1 MVNCPCASDR
11 WLQRVYLEPAG
22 RPSCRLRLVI
32 GGLRLSSKQGLRVR
46 RSTPRVSRRI
56 AASTDISDLEAT
68 GNRPHSPGPFSPGHI
83 TGLQRTIGNQATG
96 QMVARALAGRGAVN
110 TNLIHRWPTDTPTL
124 DFTKTKTMTPLM
136 SGQAVLFV
144 KDATDPPVVIKS
156 EDAPFGATL
165 LSAFMHR
172 QLHGTPTIRTTD
184 GTPDKQ
190 TFIDLIENPA
200 IGPTDKWD
208 ALGNAKDAGS
218 WIVPRIEYD
227 MTTGQPRDTR
237 GNTPEQKARFFM
249 ADQFRSKPKVQVMM
263 VATGQSTRKMAQQDK
278 TITQGVSRYR
288 AALSDPAYVRKLGE
302 LTAAD
307 YFLENGDRATA
318 NFGNFM
324 TDANNAIQLI
334 DNMDANAQALW
345 QSDDVIGARTHLDQ
359 LAPSKTDAL
368 VKTFLW
374 NVVNE
379 VKFGE
384 KGGDVQIKAW
394 LKEAGQGGT
403 REDAIKTQFA
413 AGLDSGRARIIKL
426 YATNKSGKE
435 GRKAKKAAKEAYK
448 IDSRAGDAGAIPYWE
463 RLKARARYLKSLK

>member
-1 MVNCPCASDR
+1 MR
-11 WLQRVYLEPAG
+11 RRPATVPRRKTAATSG
-22 RPSCRLRLVI
+22 PNELLSHPTRPLAT
-32 GGLRLSSKQGLRVR
+32 GRLS
-46 RSTPRVSRRI
+46 P
-56 AASTDISDLEAT
+56 SDV
-68 GNRPHSPGPFSPGHI
+68 
-83 TGLQRTIGNQATG
+83 TGLQRSIGNQAT
-96 QMVARALAGRGAVN
+96 QSLVARAIAQRPQAR
-110 TNLIHRWPTDTPTL
+110 TNVIHRWPTDTPTL
-124 DFTKTKTMTPLM
+124 DFSKTKTMTPLM

-144 KDATDPPVVIKS
+144 KDATDPPVVVKS

-165 LSAFMHR
+165 LNAFMHR

-190 TFIDLIENPA
+190 TFIDLIENTA

-208 ALGNAKDAGS
+208 ALGNAKDAGC
-218 WIVPRIEYD
+218 WIVPRVEYD
-227 MTTGQPRDTR
+227 MTTGEQRDTR

-249 ADQFRSKPKVQVMM
+249 ADQFRSKPKVQIMQ
-263 VATGQSTRKMAQQDK
+263 VATGESTRKMAQQDK
-278 TITQGVSRYR
+278 TITQGVSGYR
-288 AALSDPAYVRKLGE
+288 AALSDPAYIRKLGE

-307 YFLENGDRATA
+307 FFLENGDRATA

-334 DNMDANAQALW
+334 DNMDSSAQALW
-345 QSDDVIGARTHLDQ
+345 QSDDVIGAKKYIDQ

-368 VKTFLW
+368 VKKFLW
-374 NVVNE
+374 NVANE

-394 LKEAGQGGT
+394 LQQPGPGGT
-403 REDAIKTQFA
+403 REAAIKTQFA

-426 YATNKSGKE
+426 YATNKTGKE

-448 IDSRAGDAGAIPYWE
+448 IDSRAGDAGAVPYWE